1 MPEKCWKDK
10 NLKFLRTLLILLLIQ
25 FKAYALIEVDI
36 TRGNLSPL
44 PVAVSPLA
52 SDKKS
57 LVEVEKILKIKDIGS
72 EISLVVENNLKQT
85 GLFNPL
91 AKDAF
96 LQKPDI
102 AHFKPRFE
110 DWKLIKAQALIT
122 GRVEIINEN
131 LRVEFRLWDVLAAK
145 EMLAIAFTT
154 VPTNWRRVGHIIT
167 DKVYER
173 LTGEKGYFDT
183 RIIYVAEEGPKTKR
197 IKKLAIMDQDGF
209 NVKYLTL
216 GNELVLTPRFNPT
229 NQMVTYLSYF
239 RNLPRVYLLDIETGI
254 QEVVGD
260 FAGMTFAPRF
270 SPDGKKIIMSFASDG
285 NSDIY
290 TMDLENRIVERITN
304 HPSIDTSPSYSPNG
318 KYICFNSDRSGYQQI
333 YVMKSDG
340 SNVKRISFGRGL
352 YGTPVWSPRGDLIAF
367 TKLHKGKFYIGVM
380 RIDGSG
386 ERLLTENFYQEA
398 PSWSPNGR
406 VLVFYRET
414 KTDEKGEGFSAKL
427 WSIDLTGYNE
437 RQVPTKTDASDPS
450 WSSLL
455 SN

>member
-1 MPEKCWKDK
+1 MFFRY
-10 NLKFLRTLLILLLIQ
+10 LIILFFLIPLNS
-25 FKAYALIEVDI
+25 FALIEVDI

-44 PVAVSPLA
+44 PIAVSPL
-52 SDKKS
+52 SLDKESKQN
-57 LVEVEKILKIKDIGS
+57 LQKILKKDDSGS
-72 EISLVVENNLKQT
+72 EISIVVENNLRKS

-91 AKDAF
+91 NKDSF
-96 LQKPDI
+96 LQNPDI
-102 AHFKPRFE
+102 AHLKPRFE
-110 DWKLIKAQALIT
+110 DWALIKAQALIT
-122 GRVEIINEN
+122 GKVTFVDEK

-145 EMLAIAFTT
+145 EMMALAFTT
-154 VPTNWRRVGHIIT
+154 VPSNWRRVGHIIT
-167 DKVYER
+167 DKIYKR

-197 IKKLAIMDQDGF
+197 IKKLGIMDQDGF
-209 NVKYLTL
+209 NTKYLTL

-260 FAGMTFAPRF
+260 FPGMTFAPRF
-270 SPDGKKIIMSFASDG
+270 SPDGKKIIMSFAKDG

-304 HPSIDTSPSYSPNG
+304 HPSIDTSPSYSPDG

-333 YVMKSDG
+333 YIMKSDG
-340 SNVKRISFGRGL
+340 SNVKRISFGKGL

-380 RIDGSG
+380 RTNGKG

-406 VLVFYRET
+406 VLIFYRET

-437 RQVPTKTDASDPS
+437 RLVNTPTDASDPS

>member
-1 MPEKCWKDK
+1 MNK
-10 NLKFLRTLLILLLIQ
+10 LKLLSVIFFI
-25 FKAYALIEVDI
+25 FTITITNSIALIEVDI
-36 TRGNLSPL
+36 TRGNLNPL
-44 PVAVSPLA
+44 PIAVSPLSQDNNSA
-52 SDKKS
+52 KDFKKK
-57 LVEVEKILKIKDIGS
+57 LNLDDLGA
-72 EISLVVENNLKQT
+72 EISKVVENNLKQS

-91 AKDAF
+91 SKDAF

-102 AHFKPRFE
+102 AHIKPRFE
-110 DWKLIKAQALIT
+110 DWALIKAQALIT
-122 GRVEIINEN
+122 GKVSNDN
-131 LRVEFRLWDVLAAK
+131 GKLKVEFRLWDVLAAR
-145 EMLAIAFTT
+145 EMLALAFTT
-154 VPTNWRRVGHIIT
+154 VPNNWRRVGHIIT

-183 RIIYVAEEGPKTKR
+183 RIIYVSEEGPKTQR
-197 IKKLAIMDQDGF
+197 VKKLAIMDQDGF
-209 NVKYLTL
+209 NTKYLTL

-260 FAGMTFAPRF
+260 FPGMTFAPRF
-270 SPDGKKIIMSFASDG
+270 SPDGRKIIMSFAKDG

-290 TMDLENRIVERITN
+290 TMDLDNRIVEQITK
-304 HPSIDTSPSYSPNG
+304 HPSIDTSPSYSPDG
-318 KYICFNSDRSGYQQI
+318 KFITFNSDRSGYQQI
-333 YVMKSDG
+333 YLMKSDG
-340 SNVKRISFGRGL
+340 SNVKRISFGKGI

-380 RIDGSG
+380 RTDGKG

-406 VLVFYRET
+406 VLIFYRET
-414 KTDEKGEGFSAKL
+414 KTNKKGEGFSAKL

-437 RQVPTKTDASDPS
+437 RLVETETDASDPS

>member
-1 MPEKCWKDK
+1 MK
-10 NLKFLRTLLILLLIQ
+10 KFLLLLKLSI
-25 FKAYALIEVDI
+25 FLIFSSKSFALIEVDI
-36 TRGNLSPL
+36 TRGNLNPL
-44 PVAVSPLA
+44 PIAVSPLFQ
-52 SDKKS
+52 DKESSK
-57 LVEVEKILKIKDIGS
+57 KFKKDLDIDDLGA
-72 EISLVVENNLKQT
+72 EISSVIENNLRT
-85 GLFNPL
+85 SGLFDPL
-91 AKDAF
+91 NKDAF

-102 AHFKPRFE
+102 AHLKPRFE
-110 DWKLIKAQALIT
+110 DWALIKSQALIT
-122 GRVEIINEN
+122 GKVFVDNNR
-131 LRVEFRLWDVLAAK
+131 LKVEFRLWDVLAAR
-145 EMLAIAFTT
+145 EMLALAFTT
-154 VPTNWRRVGHIIT
+154 VPSNWRRVGHIIS

-183 RIIYVAEEGPKTKR
+183 RIIYVSEEGPKIQR
-197 IKKLAIMDQDGF
+197 VKKLAIMDQDGF
-209 NVKYLTL
+209 NIKYLTL

-239 RNLPRVYLLDIETGI
+239 KNLPRVYLLDIETGI

-260 FAGMTFAPRF
+260 FPGMTFAPRF
-270 SPDGKKIIMSFASDG
+270 SPDGKKIIMSFAKDG

-304 HPSIDTSPSYSPNG
+304 HPSIDTSPSYSPDG
-318 KYICFNSDRSGYQQI
+318 RFITFNSDRSGYQQI

-340 SNVKRISFGRGL
+340 SNVKRISFGNGL

-380 RIDGSG
+380 RTDGKG
-386 ERLLTENFYQEA
+386 ERLLTENYYQEA

-406 VLVFYRET
+406 VLIFYRET
-414 KTDEKGEGFSAKL
+414 KSNDKGEGFSAKL

-437 RQVPTKTDASDPS
+437 RLVETETDASDPS

>member
-1 MPEKCWKDK
+1 MI
-10 NLKFLRTLLILLLIQ
+10 LRYLFILLIFLPLNA
-25 FKAYALIEVDI
+25 FALIEVDI
-36 TRGNLSPL
+36 TRGNLNPL
-44 PVAVSPLA
+44 PIAVTPL
-52 SDKKS
+52 SMDENSKKNFK
-57 LVEVEKILKIKDIGS
+57 EILKKDDIGS
-72 EISLVVENNLKQT
+72 EISIVVQNNLKKT

-91 AKDAF
+91 NKDAF
-96 LQKPDI
+96 LQKSDI
-102 AHFKPRFE
+102 AHLKPRFE
-110 DWKLIKAQALIT
+110 DWALIKAQALIT
-122 GRVEIINEN
+122 GRVTFVDEK
-131 LRVEFRLWDVLAAK
+131 LRVEFRLWDVLAGK
-145 EMLAIAFTT
+145 EMMALAFTT
-154 VPTNWRRVGHIIT
+154 VPNNWRRVGHIIT

-173 LTGEKGYFDT
+173 LTGEQGYFDT
-183 RIIYVAEEGPKTKR
+183 RIIYVAEEGPKIKR

-209 NVKYLTL
+209 NPKYLTL

-239 RNLPRVYLLDIETGI
+239 RNLPRVYLLDIETGV

-260 FAGMTFAPRF
+260 FPGMTFAPRF
-270 SPDGKKIIMSFASDG
+270 SPDGKKIIMSFAMDG

-290 TMDLENRIVERITN
+290 TMDLENRVVERITN
-304 HPSIDTSPSYSPNG
+304 HPSIDTSPSFSPNG

-340 SNVKRISFGRGL
+340 SKVKRISFGKGL

-380 RIDGSG
+380 RTDGKG

-406 VLVFYRET
+406 VLIFYRET
-414 KTDEKGEGFSAKL
+414 KTNSKGEGFSAKL

-437 RQVPTKTDASDPS
+437 RLVETETDASDPS

-455 SN
+455 SKWN

>member
-1 MPEKCWKDK
+1 MK
-10 NLKFLRTLLILLLIQ
+10 N
-25 FKAYALIEVDI
+25 FKLFTIFFFIFIFKNEYSHSIIEIDI
-36 TRGNLSPL
+36 TRGNLNPL
-44 PVAVSPLA
+44 PIAVSPL
-52 SDKKS
+52 SMDKDSKKE
-57 LVEVEKILKIKDIGS
+57 LEKKLKLDDLGA
-72 EISLVVENNLKQT
+72 EISKIIENNLNQS

-91 AKDAF
+91 NKDAF

-102 AHFKPRFE
+102 AHIKPRFE
-110 DWKLIKAQALIT
+110 DWALIKAQALIT
-122 GRVEIINEN
+122 GKVTVNNKN
-131 LRVEFRLWDVLAAK
+131 LKVEFRLWDILAGK
-145 EMLAIAFTT
+145 EILALAFTT
-154 VPTNWRRVGHIIT
+154 VPSNWRRVGHIIT

-183 RIIYVAEEGPKTKR
+183 RIIYVSEKGPKTQR
-197 IKKLAIMDQDGF
+197 VKKLAIMDQDGF
-209 NVKYLTL
+209 NTKYLTL

-239 RNLPRVYLLDIETGI
+239 KNLPRVYLLDIETGI

-260 FAGMTFAPRF
+260 FPGMTFAPRF
-270 SPDGKKIIMSFASDG
+270 SPDGKKIIMSFAKDG

-290 TMDLENRIVERITN
+290 TMDLESRIVERITN
-304 HPSIDTSPSYSPNG
+304 HPSIDTSPSYSPDG
-318 KYICFNSDRSGYQQI
+318 KYITFNSDRSGYQQI

-340 SNVKRISFGRGL
+340 SSVKRISFGNGL

-380 RIDGSG
+380 RTDGKG
-386 ERLLTENFYQEA
+386 ERLLTENYYQEA

-406 VLVFYRET
+406 VLIFYRET
-414 KTDEKGEGFSAKL
+414 KTNEKGEGFTAKI

-437 RQVPTKTDASDPS
+437 RLVKTETDASDPS

>member
-1 MPEKCWKDK
+1 MFFRY
-10 NLKFLRTLLILLLIQ
+10 LIILFFLIPLNS
-25 FKAYALIEVDI
+25 FALIEVDI

-44 PVAVSPLA
+44 PIAVSPL
-52 SDKKS
+52 SLDKESKQN
-57 LVEVEKILKIKDIGS
+57 LEKILKKDDIGS
-72 EISLVVENNLKQT
+72 EISIVVENNLKKS

-91 AKDAF
+91 NKDSF

-102 AHFKPRFE
+102 AHLKPRFE
-110 DWKLIKAQALIT
+110 DWALIKAQALIT
-122 GRVEIINEN
+122 GKVTFVDEK

-145 EMLAIAFTT
+145 EMMALAFTT
-154 VPTNWRRVGHIIT
+154 VPSNWRRVGHIIT
-167 DKVYER
+167 DKIYKR

-197 IKKLAIMDQDGF
+197 IKKLGIMDQDGF
-209 NVKYLTL
+209 NTKYLTL

-260 FAGMTFAPRF
+260 FPGMTFAPRF
-270 SPDGKKIIMSFASDG
+270 SPDGKKIIMSFAKDG

-304 HPSIDTSPSYSPNG
+304 HPSIDTSPSYSPDG

-333 YVMKSDG
+333 YIMKSDG
-340 SNVKRISFGRGL
+340 SNVKRISFGKGL

-380 RIDGSG
+380 RTNGKG

-406 VLVFYRET
+406 VLIFYRET

-437 RQVPTKTDASDPS
+437 RLVETETDASDPS